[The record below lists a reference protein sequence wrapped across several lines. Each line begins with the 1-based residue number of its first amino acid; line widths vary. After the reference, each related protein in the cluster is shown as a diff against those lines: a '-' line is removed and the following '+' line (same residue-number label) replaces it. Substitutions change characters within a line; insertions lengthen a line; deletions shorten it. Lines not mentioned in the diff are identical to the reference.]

1 MSLLEQQQAPRHFG
15 AHDRPPCPRC
25 GNSMHMIGRVPHPE
39 YGAYYER
46 QTFICDVCK
55 YESLRSADAFGYPYN

>member
-1 MSLLEQQQAPRHFG
+1 
-15 AHDRPPCPRC
+15 
-25 GNSMHMIGRVPHPE
+25 MHMIGRVPHPE